1 MQSRFINPFRL
12 PLSPYLN
19 CNAACQASTCMCLN
33 AFHRHCVAY
42 LPNASQINAADSKVK
57 CNTCQPVRSADA
69 IVPFSLPPTSA

>member
-19 CNAACQASTCMCLN
+19 CNAACQASTGMCLN

-42 LPNASQINAADSKVK
+42 LPNASQINALCKKSSQMNFKH
-57 CNTCQPVRSADA
+57 QPTFQH
-69 IVPFSLPPTSA
+69 FSDKR